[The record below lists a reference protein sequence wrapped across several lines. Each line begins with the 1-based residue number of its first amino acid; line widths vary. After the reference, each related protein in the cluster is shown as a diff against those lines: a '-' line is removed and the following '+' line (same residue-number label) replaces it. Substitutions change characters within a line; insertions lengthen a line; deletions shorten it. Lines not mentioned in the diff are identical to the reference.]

1 MEKRKYT
8 KEFQIEA
15 LNLAKELGNYSA
27 AAKQLGISDSVLYVW
42 RDKFKFSIDKSNIK
56 TAAESINEA
65 EEIKRLRKEN
75 EELKKVNYILKRAA
89 AFFSQDHLK

>member
-42 RDKFKFSIDKSNIK
+42 RDKFIFSIDKANIK
-56 TAAESINEA
+56 TAAE
-65 EEIKRLRKEN
+65 
-75 EELKKVNYILKRAA
+75 
-89 AFFSQDHLK
+89 